1 MLLCVISNIKSAH
14 AVPYSIVPMEHGITE
29 QQEGSGESG
38 DAGIFE
44 ITDFTNATQWE
55 RYSPSLLEC

>member
-1 MLLCVISNIKSAH
+1 
-14 AVPYSIVPMEHGITE
+14 MEHDITE
-29 QQEGSGESG
+29 QQEGNGESG

-55 RYSPSLLEC
+55 RYN